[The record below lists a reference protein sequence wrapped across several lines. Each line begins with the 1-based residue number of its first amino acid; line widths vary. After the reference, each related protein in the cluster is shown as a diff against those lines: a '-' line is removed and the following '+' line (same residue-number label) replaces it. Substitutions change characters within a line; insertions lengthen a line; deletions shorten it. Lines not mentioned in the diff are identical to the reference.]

1 MRPVSERRTE
11 SQNSVHEASR
21 KRFALAASFPVWN
34 KAGVNMGLPPAIRER
49 FDQALQCFD
58 EANSRDPN
66 HEIVDDNTHPR
77 ELIYAQWLTDWV
89 LKLSPNASEPL
100 RLAAR
105 CQHICRWEIPRNS
118 YSMDKPG
125 YLRWRAD
132 LKRFHAKK
140 SGDILREVGY
150 DDVTIQRVQELNL
163 KKNHPNDSEVCI
175 LEDALCLVFLEHQFA
190 ALAAKSDDAKMINAL
205 QKTWKKMTPAAHAEA
220 LKLNYGPREKALIE
234 QALAST
240 P

>member
-1 MRPVSERRTE
+1 MSSDFTANERFRT
-11 SQNSVHEASR
+11 
-21 KRFALAASFPVWN
+21 
-34 KAGVNMGLPPAIRER
+34 AIRR
-49 FDQALQCFD
+49 FDD
-58 EANSRDPN
+58 ENSRDPN
-66 HEIVDDNTHPR
+66 TEMVNGQSQPR

-89 LKLSPNASEPL
+89 LKLSVHASEPL

-118 YSMDKPG
+118 YPMDKPG

-132 LKRFHAKK
+132 LKKFHAKK

-150 DDVTIQRVQELNL
+150 DDATIQRVQELNL
-163 KKNHPNDSEVCI
+163 KKNHPNDPEVCV
-175 LEDALCLVFLEHQFA
+175 LEDALCLVFLEHQLT

-205 QKTWKKMTPAAHAEA
+205 QKSWKKMTPAAHAEA
-220 LKLNYGPREKALIE
+220 LKLNYGAREKALIE
-234 QALAST
+234 KALAPS